1 MCGPEFPPHG
11 PVQPI
16 RTPEFSRLDP
26 VRDRELLPLDPERRV
41 HGREFLRLDPERR
54 VRGGVEVDAAG
65 DLHELVKVRCYT
77 QIDMNSLKIPYPS
90 EVLWA
95 LQKEPDEFEAE
106 ARLLLAL
113 KLYETGKL
121 STGLAAKLAGVP
133 RVTFLFLLG
142 QHGLS
147 PFGEEPDEL
156 ERDLANARQA
166 RRPQ

>member
-1 MCGPEFPPHG
+1 M
-11 PVQPI
+11 
-16 RTPEFSRLDP
+16 TL
-26 VRDRELLPLDPERRV
+26 
-41 HGREFLRLDPERR
+41 
-54 VRGGVEVDAAG
+54 
-65 DLHELVKVRCYT
+65 T
-77 QIDMNSLKIPYPS
+77 IPYPP

-121 STGLAAKLAGVP
+121 TTGLAAKLAGVP

-156 ERDLANARQA
+156 ERDLENAHRA
-166 RRPQ
+166 RHPQ